1 MKGIMTMKSVIKL
14 LSLILALLILF
25 TACGM
30 PFSSETESMSRTET
44 QTQSTADTEGS
55 ETEAESESEMSEY
68 RLSISRTPE
77 ELESMLTITDEAYTE
92 AESQLAA
99 FEKIA
104 IESTDLDAIDEV
116 YLAFEKTYD
125 YISTQVSIAS
135 IIYYIDMSNEA
146 NYERYNN
153 LFDKYGDIYNAYVES
168 CKNVY
173 NNSAVRDELFA
184 DWTEKEIKQMLN
196 YSPETQ
202 ELQLKN
208 DELTNELNNLNAD
221 QFDDRSAEIYA
232 EIVTNNN
239 RIAQLAGYDNYYDY
253 ASKEIYCRD
262 YGREDLEKFCN
273 TVIEEYVP
281 YFESLESSFYTC
293 LYGLGKVDYEAFI
306 AYLYDPFDSLDTNYL
321 TKYISSLP
329 ESMNNGMNHAF
340 VNRNIV
346 FSNEINSHPTAFQ
359 TYLDD
364 LEAPFCLFG
373 INGQSTSTI
382 VHEFGH
388 YYASLHAETSSYDL
402 AEVQSQGNEML
413 LLAYMKSLMNPK
425 VYGALRGYTMYANMN
440 TIISCVIIDEFEREV
455 YSLDSVV
462 GFKSADFD
470 AIMTKVCE
478 KYGGVDWVWENV
490 GDMNDYW
497 RQVATNNPVYY
508 ISYAI
513 SLTSAMNLYASARSD
528 MDAGCEAYRILV
540 EEVTE
545 EDTYLTMLKKAGL
558 PSPFD
563 TEATE
568 QVISVVWGMRPAT
581 PKQ

>member
-1 MKGIMTMKSVIKL
+1 MKSIIKL

-30 PFSSETESMSRTET
+30 PFTSETESMSQTDT

-55 ETEAESESEMSEY
+55 ETEAESESEISEY

-153 LFDKYGDIYNAYVES
+153 LFDKYGDTYNAYVES

-184 DWTEKEIKQMLN
+184 DWTEEEIKQMLN
-196 YSPETQ
+196 YSPESQ

-382 VHEFGH
+382 IHEFGH

-413 LLAYMKSLMNPK
+413 LLAYMKKLMNPK
-425 VYGALRGYTMYANMN
+425 VYGALRGYTM
-440 TIISCVIIDEFEREV
+440 
-455 YSLDSVV
+455 
-462 GFKSADFD
+462 
-470 AIMTKVCE
+470 
-478 KYGGVDWVWENV
+478 
-490 GDMNDYW
+490 
-497 RQVATNNPVYY
+497 
-508 ISYAI
+508 
-513 SLTSAMNLYASARSD
+513 
-528 MDAGCEAYRILV
+528 
-540 EEVTE
+540 
-545 EDTYLTMLKKAGL
+545 
-558 PSPFD
+558 
-563 TEATE
+563 
-568 QVISVVWGMRPAT
+568 
-581 PKQ
+581 

>member
-1 MKGIMTMKSVIKL
+1 MKSIIKL
-14 LSLILALLILF
+14 LSLILALLVLF
-25 TACGM
+25 TACDM
-30 PFSSETESMSRTET
+30 PFSGETESMSQTDT

-92 AESQLAA
+92 ADSQLAA

-153 LFDKYGDIYNAYVES
+153 LFDKYGDIYNAFAES

-184 DWTEKEIKQMLN
+184 DWTEEEIKQMLN
-196 YSPETQ
+196 YSPESQ

-293 LYGLGKVDYEAFI
+293 LYGLG
-306 AYLYDPFDSLDTNYL
+306 
-321 TKYISSLP
+321 
-329 ESMNNGMNHAF
+329 
-340 VNRNIV
+340 
-346 FSNEINSHPTAFQ
+346 
-359 TYLDD
+359 
-364 LEAPFCLFG
+364 
-373 INGQSTSTI
+373 
-382 VHEFGH
+382 
-388 YYASLHAETSSYDL
+388 
-402 AEVQSQGNEML
+402 
-413 LLAYMKSLMNPK
+413 
-425 VYGALRGYTMYANMN
+425 
-440 TIISCVIIDEFEREV
+440 
-455 YSLDSVV
+455 
-462 GFKSADFD
+462 
-470 AIMTKVCE
+470 
-478 KYGGVDWVWENV
+478 
-490 GDMNDYW
+490 
-497 RQVATNNPVYY
+497 
-508 ISYAI
+508 
-513 SLTSAMNLYASARSD
+513 
-528 MDAGCEAYRILV
+528 
-540 EEVTE
+540 
-545 EDTYLTMLKKAGL
+545 
-558 PSPFD
+558 
-563 TEATE
+563 
-568 QVISVVWGMRPAT
+568 
-581 PKQ
+581 